1 MTDFKEA
8 GFMYAM
14 GLVVA
19 VIVVAQAVFFL
30 VKAWR
35 RGKELGITV
44 NDMKNT
50 VVTSVMFSITPA
62 LSIVATVVALA
73 GALGLVLPWVRTLI
87 IGNISFETAAASAA
101 MEAYGL
107 GGLTSEVTDPEVFSA
122 IAWVMTL
129 GSMLPLVIIPIFLKR
144 IQKKMGKALS
154 KDTKWADVISSAA
167 FVGLICAFVGRAILG
182 QGNVDVSP
190 EVLTDGAGVLS
201 VTALV
206 FSVLFMIILQKIAD
220 KKQLKWLDAFAMPI
234 SMFAAMGVVILV
246 SQLLPPEIAF
256 LEWRG

>member
-44 NDMKNT
+44 KDMKNT

-73 GALGLVLPWVRTLI
+73 GAGLVLTWVRTLI

-107 GGLTSEVTDPEVFSA
+107 ADLQARSQTPRFSA
-122 IAWVMTL
+122 
-129 GSMLPLVIIPIFLKR
+129 P
-144 IQKKMGKALS
+144 
-154 KDTKWADVISSAA
+154 
-167 FVGLICAFVGRAILG
+167 
-182 QGNVDVSP
+182 
-190 EVLTDGAGVLS
+190 
-201 VTALV
+201 
-206 FSVLFMIILQKIAD
+206 
-220 KKQLKWLDAFAMPI
+220 
-234 SMFAAMGVVILV
+234 
-246 SQLLPPEIAF
+246 
-256 LEWRG
+256 

>member
-44 NDMKNT
+44 KDMKNT

-182 QGNVDVSP
+182 QGNGCKP
-190 EVLTDGAGVLS
+190 RGLNRRRGVLS

-206 FSVLFMIILQKIAD
+206 FSVLFMIILQKSPT
-220 KKQLKWLDAFAMPI
+220 KSSSNGLTPSLC
-234 SMFAAMGVVILV
+234 L
-246 SQLLPPEIAF
+246 
-256 LEWRG
+256 

>member
-1 MTDFKEA
+1 
-8 GFMYAM
+8 MYAM

-44 NDMKNT
+44 KDMKNT

-154 KDTKWADVISSAA
+154 KDTNWADVICSAS
-167 FVGLICAFVGRAILG
+167 CVGRI
-182 QGNVDVSP
+182 
-190 EVLTDGAGVLS
+190 
-201 VTALV
+201 
-206 FSVLFMIILQKIAD
+206 
-220 KKQLKWLDAFAMPI
+220 
-234 SMFAAMGVVILV
+234 
-246 SQLLPPEIAF
+246 
-256 LEWRG
+256 